1 VEGSASCGA
10 CAEAAHSSSDVLFAR
25 RERECRRAWMSALS
39 TNVSR
44 VAGEEPTSVQSGEVI
59 RPKVVSSVNPQYTA
73 AALKARIQGAILLAV
88 VVLPDGTVGKV
99 RIAQSLDSVY
109 GLDDEA
115 VKAVKQW
122 RFEPGTRHGKPVA
135 VEVEI
140 TMTFSLK

>member
-1 VEGSASCGA
+1 MFSLLVASGSVVG
-10 CAEAAHSSSDVLFAR
+10 
-25 RERECRRAWMSALS
+25 AWMSALS

-44 VAGEEPTSVQSGEVI
+44 AAGEEPASVQSGEVI

-73 AALKARIQGAILLAV
+73 AALEARIQGAILLRV
-88 VVLPDGTVGKV
+88 VVLPDGTVGEV
-99 RIAQSLDSVY
+99 TIAQSLDSVY

-122 RFEPGTRHGKPVA
+122 RFEPGAKNGKPVA

>member
-1 VEGSASCGA
+1 
-10 CAEAAHSSSDVLFAR
+10 
-25 RERECRRAWMSALS
+25 MSALS

-59 RPKVVSSVNPQYTA
+59 RPKVVSSVNPQSTA
-73 AALKARIQGAILLAV
+73 AALEARIQGAILLGV
-88 VVLPDGTVGKV
+88 VVLPDGTVGEV
-99 RIAQSLDSVY
+99 TIAQSLDSVY

-122 RFEPGTRHGKPVA
+122 RFEPGAKNGKPVA